1 MSVTSTH
8 IYILTRTSCSKLPQV
23 LLILSPLRYSVAYGV
38 ITGILV
44 TTAIWIICFFLDV
57 FSALVFHT
65 KTMREVWLDTN
76 SHFYIVFN
84 MEQILIDELPGYKS
98 QVGWIIAVYNWGLWA
113 AIYFHHP
120 PNVQHIYKR
129 PFLDHNAPV
138 VQMKATFPHFPL
150 IAALWGGSW
159 VGA

>member
-98 QVGWIIAVYNWGLWA
+98 QVGRIIAVYNWGDCGPLFISITHPTSN
-113 AIYFHHP
+113 IYT
-120 PNVQHIYKR
+120 NV
-129 PFLDHNAPV
+129 PF
-138 VQMKATFPHFPL
+138 
-150 IAALWGGSW
+150 
-159 VGA
+159 